1 MKILNRL
8 SASAKSLAVWPSVK
22 RVAERMSWRR
32 AEDFDEAESDKVRE
46 SFWRKL
52 RRNLG
57 RLPFAEDLVAAY
69 HAAFDSKTP
78 LAAKAVLVGA
88 LTYFIV
94 PTDLVPDI
102 LIGPGFLDDATV
114 LAYAIATARKHIL
127 PRHYERARHALAQ
140 TREEKGDGVHS
151 AWQEAGV

>member
-1 MKILNRL
+1 MRILNRL
-8 SASAKSLAVWPSVK
+8 TPSAKSLAVWLLVK

-32 AEDFDEAESDKVRE
+32 TEDFDAAEEKEVRE
-46 SFWRKL
+46 NFWHKL

-69 HAAFDSKTP
+69 YTAFDSKTP
-78 LAAKAVLVGA
+78 VAAKAVLIGA

-94 PTDLVPDI
+94 PTDVVPDI
-102 LIGPGFLDDATV
+102 LTGPGFLDDATV
-114 LAYAIATARKHIL
+114 LAYAVATARKHIL
-127 PRHYERARHALAQ
+127 PRHYDRARRALAQ
-140 TREEKGDGVHS
+140 NENTDAGPHN

>member
-1 MKILNRL
+1 MKILNRI

-22 RVAERMSWRR
+22 RVAERMTWRR
-32 AEDFDEAESDKVRE
+32 GEDFDRGESERVRE
-46 SFWRKL
+46 GFWRKL

-57 RLPFAEDLVAAY
+57 RLPFADDLVASY
-69 HAAFDSKTP
+69 FAAFDSKTP
-78 LAAKAVLVGA
+78 LAAKAVLIGA

-102 LIGPGFLDDATV
+102 LIGTGFLDDATV

-127 PRHYERARHALAQ
+127 PRHYERARVALAQ
-140 TREEKGDGVHS
+140 TDKSTDLATDS
-151 AWQEAGV
+151 AWQESGV

>member
-1 MKILNRL
+1 MRMLKRV
-8 SASAKSLAVWPSVK
+8 AVSAKSLAVWPSVK
-22 RVAERMSWRR
+22 RVAERMTWRR
-32 AEDFDEAESDKVRE
+32 DEDFDEGESDQVHQ

-57 RLPFAEDLVAAY
+57 RLPFADDLVASY
-69 HAAFDSKTP
+69 FAAFDSKTP
-78 LAAKAVLVGA
+78 VAAKAVLIGA

-94 PTDLVPDI
+94 PTDLVPDV

-114 LAYAIATARKHIL
+114 LAYAVATARKHIL
-127 PRHYERARHALAQ
+127 PRHYDRARDALAQ
-140 TREEKGDGVHS
+140 NDRAVEPVANN